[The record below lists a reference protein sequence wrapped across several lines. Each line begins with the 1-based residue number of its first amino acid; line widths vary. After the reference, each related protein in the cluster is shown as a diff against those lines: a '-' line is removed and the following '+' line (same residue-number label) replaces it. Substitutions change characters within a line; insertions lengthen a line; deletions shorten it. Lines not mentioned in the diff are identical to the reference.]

1 MKILLS
7 SIADDSKFQQVLIP
21 NRKLIMNLCPNSAML
36 LPSNSRRIP
45 QPEHNLTIS
54 DQYTIGKERA
64 LNRNR
69 MPLKQNRD
77 LDKTACPLE
86 KSSSNS
92 FKLKANRTCAFL
104 SRPPVDPPKI
114 GEGVSG
120 FRVGST
126 QGALGAAAA
135 GAAGVAASALTTT
148 DARLETG
155 ATARQTAE
163 REDAT
168 DVLMRLQMAIPGV

>member
-1 MKILLS
+1 MTQIFS
-7 SIADDSKFQQVLIP
+7 SSYREFYIAYEPLNP
-21 NRKLIMNLCPNSAML
+21 
-36 LPSNSRRIP
+36 
-45 QPEHNLTIS
+45 T
-54 DQYTIGKERA
+54 A
-64 LNRNR
+64 LNSFPLTHVEFLNLNTIRQYRISIQQAYERYMTGNRTQNRDPDNR
-69 MPLKQNRD
+69 MPL
-77 LDKTACPLE
+77 E
-86 KSSSNS
+86 KFSSNS
-92 FKLKANRTCAFL
+92 FTLNATRTCAVL

-135 GAAGVAASALTTT
+135 GAAGAASALTTT

-168 DVLMRLQMAIPGV
+168 GVLMRLQMAIPRSVG